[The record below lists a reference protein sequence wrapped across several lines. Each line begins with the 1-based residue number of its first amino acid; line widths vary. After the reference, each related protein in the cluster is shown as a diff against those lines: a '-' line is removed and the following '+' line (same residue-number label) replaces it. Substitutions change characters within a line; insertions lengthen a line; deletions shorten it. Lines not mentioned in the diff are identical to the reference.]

1 MMPIMSSPKKR
12 LQTLAMMALFAISS
26 ATSTWGQMAHAMD
39 TLKPQNVETQTAR
52 DSGFLDVVDV
62 KIGDEVVAGQLLMK
76 LDHERQLHAYNVA
89 KLRAENR
96 SGIEIAE
103 GELREKYAVL
113 DDVKIR
119 FRKRQASDG
128 QLEQAQAQ
136 AQVANGKLSQ
146 AKLALELAKLEFE
159 LAEKLLENRYVR
171 SPINGTV
178 VDITK
183 RRGDKVNQGDIVVTV
198 ADMTTISAEL
208 PVTLD
213 SAKNLAVGDTI
224 PVRLAGTQL
233 IRNARVEAIS
243 PLAHSQSGE
252 KVVRVVFDNMRPQDA
267 LSNLNIEALL
277 PPGLKSVARPK
288 PPEENKDNKPPKKS

>member
-12 LQTLAMMALFAISS
+12 LQKLAMMALFAISP
-26 ATSTWGQMAHAMD
+26 ATSSWAQMAHAMD

-178 VDITK
+178 VDIAK

-288 PPEENKDNKPPKKS
+288 PPEENKDKPPKKS